1 MSHLVPPLLA
11 LLATVNLSAAAP
23 VADST
28 AAQASAHNAVTWP
41 VLAFI
46 AFDIVLLFVWLF
58 FRDRRTEA
66 NEPADQAAP

>member
-1 MSHLVPPLLA
+1 MPHHVPQLLA
-11 LLATVNLSAAAP
+11 LLVTVTLSSAAP

-46 AFDIVLLFVWLF
+46 GFDIVLLFVWLF

-66 NEPADQAAP
+66 DEPADSAAP